1 MAPSD
6 CMELN
11 ALVELS
17 AYLGRQKLLVQA
29 STGNTS
35 IKIGSTLWIK
45 ASGKWLANAVDEE
58 MFVPV
63 DCAETSQYM
72 SGELPGQVSA
82 VSSRLKPSI
91 ETAMHLI
98 LPHRVVIHVHSISA
112 IAWAV
117 QRNPL
122 AFLRERLAALRWSW
136 IPYAPSGG
144 PLANEIRA
152 SLRFSPDIF
161 ILANHGLVIGADT
174 CEEAK
179 LRLQEVEERLA
190 IAPRATPEPD
200 LAELEQLVR
209 SSNLRIPDAK
219 TIHSLATDEVST
231 AVVSRGVLYPCQA
244 IFLGR
249 RTPVMIKRDF
259 MFRFAKECQNQNGFR
274 PPAFLIKGHGVLVAE
289 DLTRSECEMLI
300 GLSQVARRLRSDAR
314 IAYLPDNSVDEL
326 LNNCVYG
333 DSQPHSKLTV
343 RAAGAGCG
351 DSSKTA

>member
-1 MAPSD
+1 MAASD
-6 CMELN
+6 RTELT
-11 ALVELS
+11 ALAELS
-17 AYLGRQKLLVQA
+17 AHLGRQTLLVQA

-35 IKIGSTLWIK
+35 VKIGGTLWIK

-63 DCAETSQYM
+63 DRAETGQYM
-72 SGELPGQVSA
+72 SGDLPGQVSA
-82 VSSRLKPSI
+82 GFSGLKPSI

-98 LPHRVVIHVHSISA
+98 LPHRVVIHVHSVSA

-117 QRNPL
+117 QHNPL
-122 AFLRERLAALRWSW
+122 ACLSERLEALRWSW

-161 ILANHGLVIGADT
+161 ILANHGLVVGADT

-179 LRLQEVEERLA
+179 LRLQEVEQRLA
-190 IAPRATPEPD
+190 IAPRAMPEPD
-200 LAELEQLVR
+200 LPELEQLAR
-209 SSNLRIPDAK
+209 SSNLRMPDSK
-219 TIHSLATDEVST
+219 VIHSLATDEVST

-249 RTPVMIKRDF
+249 QTPVMTKRDF
-259 MFRFAKECQNQNGFR
+259 IFRFAQECQNQDGFR

-289 DLTRSECEMLI
+289 DLTPSECQMLI
-300 GLSQVARRLRSDAR
+300 GLSQVARRLRTDAR
-314 IAYLPDNSVDEL
+314 IAYLPDDSVDDL

-333 DSQPHSKLTV
+333 DSQRPSKLTA
-343 RAAGAGCG
+343 RAAGAGYS
-351 DSSKTA
+351 DSSQTA